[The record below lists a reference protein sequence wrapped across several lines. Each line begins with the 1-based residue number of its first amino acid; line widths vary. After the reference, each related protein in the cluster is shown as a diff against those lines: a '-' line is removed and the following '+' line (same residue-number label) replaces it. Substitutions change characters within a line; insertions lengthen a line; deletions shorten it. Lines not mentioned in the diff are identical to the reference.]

1 MIRDVIVIGG
11 GAAGLMACVSASEH
25 YSDIVLFEKNEKLGK
40 KIYITGKGRCNVTN
54 YASFDVILKN
64 INRNSKFMY
73 SALNDFNN
81 TDVFSFFNNNGC
93 PLKIER
99 GERVFPVSDHSSDVI
114 RALSDYLKKKKVDVK
129 LNTAVKSLIVSDD
142 CCTGVILKS
151 GEKVYGK
158 KIIVCTGGLSYPSTG
173 STGDGY
179 DFARNAGLT
188 VNEPSPSLVPIEV
201 KETFIKE
208 LQGLT
213 LKNVR
218 LTLFKGKKKLYSEI
232 GEMLFAHFGLT
243 GPLSLSASA
252 FIDVSSLE
260 DLRIEIDLKPG
271 LDEETLD
278 KRLLKDFEENI
289 NKSFKN
295 SLDKLLPKSLIPVI
309 DNLSEIN
316 PDKHVN
322 EITKEERRN
331 LLRLLKHF
339 SLSPVGLRPF
349 AEAIITK
356 GGVDVKEINPST
368 MESKK
373 VKNLYFAGEV
383 LDVDAM
389 TGGFNLQIAWSTG
402 HLAGKDTQRQA

>member
-11 GAAGLMACVSASEH
+11 GAAGLMACVSASEF
-25 YSDIVLFEKNEKLGK
+25 YSDIVLLEKNEKLGK

-54 YASFDVILKN
+54 YAPFGVVFKN

-99 GERVFPVSDHSSDVI
+99 GERVFPVSDHASDVI
-114 RALSDYLKKKKVDVK
+114 RALSDYIKKKKVEVR
-129 LNTAVKSLIVSDD
+129 LNTEVKSLIISDD
-142 CCTGVILKS
+142 CCTGVTLKN
-151 GEKVYGK
+151 GETVYGK

-179 DFARNAGLT
+179 SFAKSAGISVTTL
-188 VNEPSPSLVPIEV
+188 SPSLVPIEV
-201 KETFIKE
+201 REDYIKD
-208 LQGLT
+208 LQGLS

-218 LTLFKGKKKLYSEI
+218 LTLFKGKKKLFSEI
-232 GEMLFAHFGLT
+232 GEMLFAHLGIT

-252 FIDVSSLE
+252 FIDTSSLE
-260 DLRIEIDLKPG
+260 DLKIEIDLKPG
-271 LDEETLD
+271 LDDETLD

-309 DNLSEIN
+309 VELSEIN
-316 PDKHVN
+316 PEKHVN
-322 EITKEERRN
+322 EITKEERLK
-331 LLRLLKHF
+331 LLRILKHF
-339 SLSPVGLRPF
+339 SLSPTGLRPF

-356 GGVDVKEINPST
+356 GGVSVKEINPST

-402 HLAGKDTQRQA
+402 HLAGKKQER

>member
-25 YSDIVLFEKNEKLGK
+25 YSDIVLLEKNEKLGK

-54 YASFDVILKN
+54 NAPFEVVFKN

-99 GERVFPVSDHSSDVI
+99 GERVFPVSDHASDVI
-114 RALSDYLKKKKVDVK
+114 RALSDYIKKKKVEVR
-129 LNTAVKSLIVSDD
+129 LNTEVKSLIISDD
-142 CCTGVILKS
+142 CCTGVILKN
-151 GEKVYGK
+151 GETVYGK

-179 DFARNAGLT
+179 SFAKSAGISVTEL
-188 VNEPSPSLVPIEV
+188 SPSLVPIEV
-201 KETFIKE
+201 REDYIKD
-208 LQGLT
+208 LQGLS

-218 LTLFKGKKKLYSEI
+218 LTLFKGKKKLFSEI
-232 GEMLFAHFGLT
+232 GEMLFAHFGIT

-252 FIDVSSLE
+252 FIDTSSLE
-260 DLRIEIDLKPG
+260 DLKIEIDLKPG
-271 LDEETLD
+271 LDDETLD

-309 DNLSEIN
+309 VELSGIYPE
-316 PDKHVN
+316 KHVN
-322 EITKEERRN
+322 EITREERLK
-331 LLRLLKHF
+331 LLGILKHF
-339 SLSPVGLRPF
+339 SLSPTGLRPF

-356 GGVDVKEINPST
+356 GGVSVKEINPST

-402 HLAGKDTQRQA
+402 HLAGKKQER